1 MRLGTSAP
9 LSHSGP
15 ADWAQKHRSLGLGAI
30 NFHLTCED
38 DPHLAESFLREAEQ
52 QDLVMAEVGVWRN
65 TLSPDP
71 EIRNAS
77 IRYAIGQLELADRI
91 GARCCVNI
99 LGARGPRWDGAYRD
113 NFSGETWLLAVKTI
127 RQIIDAV
134 NPRNTF
140 FTIESMPW
148 MVPTG
153 PDEYLRLLDAV
164 ERDRFAVHL
173 DVFNWMRTPE
183 RYFYNEEF
191 VDECFEKLGPYVR
204 SCHLKDVR
212 MEPDYTLFFREVP
225 MGQGGI
231 NIRHLMEVGEKQD
244 PEMPFIIE
252 HLDSEEAYLESI
264 RYARSLM
271 NSSLGR
277 NAENKQKGEQP

>member
-9 LSHSGP
+9 LAHSGP

-38 DPHLAESFLREAEQ
+38 DPHLAEAFLREAEQ

-71 EIRNAS
+71 ETRNAS

-99 LGARGPRWDGAYRD
+99 LGARGPCWDGAYRD

>member
-1 MRLGTSAP
+1 M
-9 LSHSGP
+9 
-15 ADWAQKHRSLGLGAI
+15 
-30 NFHLTCED
+30 
-38 DPHLAESFLREAEQ
+38 
-52 QDLVMAEVGVWRN
+52 
-65 TLSPDP
+65 
-71 EIRNAS
+71 
-77 IRYAIGQLELADRI
+77 
-91 GARCCVNI
+91 
-99 LGARGPRWDGAYRD
+99 
-113 NFSGETWLLAVKTI
+113 
-127 RQIIDAV
+127 
-134 NPRNTF
+134 
-140 FTIESMPW
+140 
-148 MVPTG
+148 
-153 PDEYLRLLDAV
+153 
-164 ERDRFAVHL
+164 HL

-231 NIRHLMEVGEKQD
+231 NIRHLMEAGEKQD
-244 PEMPFIIE
+244 PGMPFIIE

>member
-9 LSHSGP
+9 LAHSGP

-38 DPHLAESFLREAEQ
+38 DPHLAEAFLREAEQ

-71 EIRNAS
+71 ETRNAS

-148 MVPTG
+148 MVPTNIFVFWTRWNG
-153 PDEYLRLLDAV
+153 TGSRCIW
-164 ERDRFAVHL
+164 RFSTGCA
-173 DVFNWMRTPE
+173 P
-183 RYFYNEEF
+183 
-191 VDECFEKLGPYVR
+191 R
-204 SCHLKDVR
+204 SGTFTTRNLWTNALKSW
-212 MEPDYTLFFREVP
+212 VP
-225 MGQGGI
+225 MSAAAI
-231 NIRHLMEVGEKQD
+231 
-244 PEMPFIIE
+244 
-252 HLDSEEAYLESI
+252 
-264 RYARSLM
+264 
-271 NSSLGR
+271 
-277 NAENKQKGEQP
+277 

>member
-9 LSHSGP
+9 LAYSGP

-38 DPHLAESFLREAEQ
+38 DPHLAEAFLREAEQ

-71 EIRNAS
+71 EIRKAS

-164 ERDRFAVHL
+164 DRDRFAVHL